1 MSPAR
6 PYANSEEVLIL
17 PRVISSGPRETN
29 ERDEKGW
36 FGYFI
41 EAKAKCHSLAKDFWQ
56 TLTEWFDNWVRVV
69 LTGCVIGCRP
79 ESRADPPS
87 DRTSW
92 RFRALWT
99 GIAFAPAAEG
109 SL

>member
-1 MSPAR
+1 MTSDPIKELSDLTEWSQT
-6 PYANSEEVLIL
+6 YSEEVLIL

-41 EAKAKCHSLAKDFWQ
+41 EAKAKCHSLAKVFWQ

-69 LTGCVIGCRP
+69 LTGCVIGLIIGVVYR
-79 ESRADPPS
+79 
-87 DRTSW
+87 W
-92 RFRALWT
+92 
-99 GIAFAPAAEG
+99 
-109 SL
+109 SLLPN